1 MIDQLKK
8 IFLKKS
14 YPLNKI
20 EISKSKL
27 ISNYKYL
34 STLKPNFAVAP
45 VLKSNAYGHGLNLVA
60 KILDEQNP
68 PFFCVDSLYEAY
80 LLKKAKVKKEILIM
94 GHVDPESLK
103 IKKLPFQFAVFNL
116 ETLKTLNEF
125 QSGAKIHIFVDTG
138 MHREGIT
145 LTDLPKFLINLNRYP
160 NLKVA
165 GLMSHFAS
173 TESVSDK
180 LFLLQLKNFKKAK
193 EILIDF
199 NIQPKWFHLAATGAL
214 TDKKIFNSVSL
225 HTNLARGGKALY
237 GYTPHP
243 NSKLLPI
250 LKLTSKLAQ
259 IKTLNPGDRVGYN
272 GSFRVSK
279 KIIAGVLPIGYNDGV
294 DRRLSNSGFVKVKG
308 VFCKIIGRVSMN
320 VTTIDL
326 TKVKNP
332 KVGDEVIVYSDN
344 PKDLNSVENAAKI
357 CGTISYEL
365 LVHLIPSTKRIV
377 IN

>member
-8 IFLKKS
+8 IFYKKS

-20 EISKSKL
+20 EISRSKL

-60 KILDEQNP
+60 KILDELNP

-80 LLKKAKVKKEILIM
+80 LLKKAGINREILIM
-94 GHVDPESLK
+94 GHIDPESLK
-103 IKKLPFQFAVFNL
+103 IKKMPFQFAVFNL
-116 ETLKTLNEF
+116 ETLKILNEF
-125 QSGAKIHIFVDTG
+125 QKGSKIHIFVDTG
-138 MHREGIT
+138 MHREGIN
-145 LTDLPKFLINLNRYP
+145 LEELPEFLKQLKKYP
-160 NLKVA
+160 NLRIE
-165 GLMSHFAS
+165 GLMSHLAS
-173 TESVSDK
+173 TESVKDK
-180 LFLLQLKNFKKAK
+180 LFLEQLENFKKAK
-193 EILIDF
+193 EILKDF

-214 TDKKIFNSVSL
+214 TDKNIFNLVSL

-243 NSKLLPI
+243 NSKLQPI
-250 LKLTSKLAQ
+250 LKLTTKLAQ
-259 IKTLNPGDRVGYN
+259 IKILNKGDRVGYD
-272 GSFRVSK
+272 GSFEVSK
-279 KIIAGVLPIGYNDGV
+279 KTIAGVLPIGYHDGV
-294 DRRLSNSGFVKVKG
+294 DRRLSNIGFVKVKEK
-308 VFCKIIGRVSMN
+308 FSQIIGRVSMN

-332 KVGDEVIVYSDN
+332 KVGDEVIIYSDN
-344 PKDLNSVENAAKI
+344 PSDLNSIENAAKI

-365 LVHLIPSTKRIV
+365 LVHLIPSTKRIIV
-377 IN
+377 E